1 MKTRLTLSDIGPA
14 RGSRSSKRRIGRG
27 VGSGMGKTA
36 TKGHKG
42 QKARSGWSMPASF
55 EGGQMPLV
63 RRLPKV
69 GFNSPFRVEYKAV
82 NLGLLNSFEDGAL
95 VTPAEMKSAGLCDG
109 RLPIKVLAKGELK
122 KKLTVKA
129 HAFSDAAKTAI
140 QSAGGSAELLG

>member
-14 RGSRSSKRRIGRG
+14 RGSRFSKRRIGRG

-42 QKARSGWSMPASF
+42 QKARSGWSHPASF

-69 GFNSPFRVEYKAV
+69 GFNSPFRVAYKAV
-82 NLGLLNSFEDGAL
+82 NIGLLNSFEDGAV
-95 VTPAEMKSAGLCDG
+95 VTPDEMEKVGLHDG

-129 HAFSDAAKTAI
+129 HAFSDAAKAAI
-140 QSAGGSAELLG
+140 QGAGGSTEILG